1 MVKLPFPRQSDVIL
15 NISANADLPEH
26 ERVYATILW
35 PTLEEAQALP
45 ELVYV
50 DRPYPTQE
58 NPNGTAKFATDES
71 LVRFAAHVLV
81 HHVPKIGN
89 LEGVEKGVDLLAQP
103 KDNVAEIVWAIII
116 AFRAGPGAILEKKK
130 GS

>member
-1 MVKLPFPRQSDVIL
+1 
-15 NISANADLPEH
+15 
-26 ERVYATILW
+26 
-35 PTLEEAQALP
+35 
-45 ELVYV
+45 
-50 DRPYPTQE
+50 
-58 NPNGTAKFATDES
+58 
-71 LVRFAAHVLV
+71 
-81 HHVPKIGN
+81 VPKIGN